1 MGVARLYT
9 PNSGAPAIS
18 ILCGKS
24 SLNSIA
30 FTRDGN
36 YMVSGSSDGVVKGWD
51 LRTCK

>member
-24 SLNSIA
+24 GLNSIA